1 MAYSEKDGKPVID
14 IVDETLELF
23 DKYSSKRD
31 NWAQQA
37 KEDKEF
43 RLGRQWTSAQRDL
56 PSELLLEKTLII
68 RLLK

>member
-1 MAYSEKDGKPVID
+1 MAYSEKDDKHD

-31 NWAQQA
+31 TWAQHA

-43 RLGRQWTSAQRDL
+43 RLGRQWTTKQR
-56 PSELLLEKTLII
+56 ETLES
-68 RLLK
+68 R